1 MHRSVVVVLLLASLV
16 VGACG
21 GSSKSNN
28 SGTPRVGVSQV
39 NVPTPATPPENF
51 TLKQRFQ
58 ISEQI
63 CQVQRPHGMR
73 IAYGLQGK
81 TDQEL
86 ARNWSDKTVAKFRK
100 TAYDGCLA
108 GFAAAAKK

>member
-28 SGTPRVGVSQV
+28 SGTPQVGVSQV
-39 NVPTPATPPENF
+39 NVPNSPTPPESF
-51 TLKQRFQ
+51 TQKQRFQ

-63 CQVQRPHGMR
+63 CQSQKPHGMLLE
-73 IAYGLQGK
+73 YGLTGK
-81 TDQEL
+81 TDQEI
-86 ARNWSDKTVAKFRK
+86 ARNWSYKTVPQNRK
-100 TAYDGCLA
+100 SAYDGCLA
-108 GFAAAAKK
+108 GFAAAVKK